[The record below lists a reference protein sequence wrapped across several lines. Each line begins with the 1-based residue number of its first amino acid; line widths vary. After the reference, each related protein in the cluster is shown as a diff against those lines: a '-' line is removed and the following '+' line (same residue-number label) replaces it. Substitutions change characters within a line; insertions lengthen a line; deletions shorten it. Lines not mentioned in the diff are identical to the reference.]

1 MVSRNRHRIAAVLAL
16 IIGLLSI
23 KEGGSVL
30 LGLSTKTY
38 HVLPW
43 LVTYNVALG
52 FVSVGAGIGLWT
64 QRGWGSMLAAVILI
78 LHGLVFLA
86 VFLLFEFGK
95 GAAFQSVMAMLFRT
109 VVWLAIYSLVLKG
122 KEGRLKVKG

>member
-43 LVTYNVALG
+43 LVAYNVALG
-52 FVSVGAGIGLWT
+52 LVSVGAGIGLWT
-64 QRGWGSMLAAVILI
+64 QRGWGSMLAAVILM
-78 LHGLVFLA
+78 LNGLVFLT

-95 GAAFQSVMAMLFRT
+95 GAAFQSVMAMFFRT
-109 VVWLAIYSLVLKG
+109 VVWLAIYSLVLWKNRA
-122 KEGRLKVKG
+122 EVK

>member
-1 MVSRNRHRIAAVLAL
+1 MVSRHRHRIAAVLAL

-30 LGLSTKTY
+30 LGLATKTY

-43 LVTYNVALG
+43 LVAYNVALG
-52 FVSVGAGIGLWT
+52 FVSVAAGIGLWS
-64 QRGWGSMLAAVILI
+64 QRNWGRRLTAVILI
-78 LHGLVFLA
+78 FHSA
-86 VFLLFEFGK
+86 VFLVVFLLYEFGK

-109 VVWLAIYSLVLKG
+109 VVWLAIYSLLMWKG
-122 KEGRLKVKG
+122 SAQGGNRA